1 MSKVYSIIEF
11 ESNIHKEMVV
21 EYLLDGEKAG
31 DLPDIAMWSYHS
43 LSKLAKK
50 VEDMQVDALIDAS
63 ASYFMEEADNNDN
76 V

>member
-50 VEDMQVDALIDAS
+50 VEDMQIDAQRRHG
-63 ASYFMEEADNNDN
+63 MKQKEMNNA
-76 V
+76 